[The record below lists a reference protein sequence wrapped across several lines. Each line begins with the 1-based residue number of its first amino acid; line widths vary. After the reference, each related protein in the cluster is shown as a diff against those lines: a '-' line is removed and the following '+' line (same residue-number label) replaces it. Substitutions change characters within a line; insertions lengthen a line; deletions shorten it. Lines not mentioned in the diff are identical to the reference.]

1 MAGDN
6 PGEAKLTIRE
16 TSKINNVKLYV
27 PLVTLS
33 VNYCIKFLQ
42 HFKQAFRT
50 KISWNKYRSETTT
63 LLKNNNLDYMID
75 PTFRKINRLLVLSFK
90 NGDND
95 RARN

>member
-50 KISWNKYRSETTT
+50 KIS
-63 LLKNNNLDYMID
+63 
-75 PTFRKINRLLVLSFK
+75 
-90 NGDND
+90 
-95 RARN
+95 